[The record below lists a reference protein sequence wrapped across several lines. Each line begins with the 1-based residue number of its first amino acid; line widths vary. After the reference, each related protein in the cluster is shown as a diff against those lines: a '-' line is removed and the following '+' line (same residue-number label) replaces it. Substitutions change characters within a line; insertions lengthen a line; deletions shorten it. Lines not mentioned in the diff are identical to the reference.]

1 MNTVTVR
8 PLVLKTMEDA
18 ARELTRLNA
27 DPFTLRSLAPRMI
40 HHALAVKGVSRS
52 EAEFLR
58 RELQSLGGEVFIPQ
72 GDGPAS
78 AGMLLSGTEKQ
89 FDRLC
94 RLLEGSGG
102 HRSLAQEIKRALE
115 CWLSP
120 VRYWDVVGRRLDLSR
135 PLIMGILNVTPDS
148 FSDGGSWIDPQQ
160 AVDHALEM
168 VEFGADII
176 DIGGESTRPFIPPV
190 DEDEELRRIMPVLER
205 LEGKLTVPLSID
217 TYKASVARKAVEG
230 GCAIVNDVSGL
241 TFDPA
246 LAETIASTGA
256 GAVLMHTRGRPTVMQ
271 AETAYDDLL
280 GEVAE
285 SLANSLAF
293 AVEAGI
299 APERLV
305 LDPGIGFGK
314 SREGNLELLRRLRE
328 LSFLGRP
335 LLVGTSRKGFTASAG
350 GRQAHSRT
358 YTTAA
363 TVALAVANGA
373 SILRVHDV
381 KEMRDVADMAG
392 DIVMRS

>member
-1 MNTVTVR
+1 MNPVTVR
-8 PLVLKTMEDA
+8 PLVLETMEDA
-18 ARELTRLNA
+18 ARELARLKA

-40 HHALAVKGVSRS
+40 HHTLAVRGATRS

-58 RELQSLGGEVFIPQ
+58 RELQSLGGEAFIPQ
-72 GDGPAS
+72 DGDPAG
-78 AGMLLSGTEKQ
+78 GMLLAGTEKQ
-89 FDRLC
+89 LDRLC
-94 RLLEGSGG
+94 RLLEGNAPS
-102 HRSLAQEIKRALE
+102 RRLAQRIRTALE
-115 CWLSP
+115 GWSDP
-120 VRYWDVVGRRLDLSR
+120 AIYWDVAGRRLDLSR

-148 FSDGGSWIDPQQ
+148 FSDGGRWINPQQ

-168 VEFGADII
+168 VESGADII
-176 DIGGESTRPFIPPV
+176 DIGGESTRPFAPPV
-190 DEDEELRRIMPVLER
+190 AEDEELRRIVPVLEK
-205 LEGKLTVPLSID
+205 LQGKISVPLSID
-217 TYKASVARKAVEG
+217 TYKASVARQAVEG

-246 LAETIASTGA
+246 MAETIAATGA
-256 GAVLMHTRGRPTVMQ
+256 GAVLMHTRGRPSVMQ
-271 AETAYDDLL
+271 AATAYDDLL
-280 GEVAE
+280 GDVAE
-285 SLANSLAF
+285 SLAQSLAF
-293 AVEAGI
+293 AAEAGI

-350 GRQAHSRT
+350 GRKAHSRIS
-358 YTTAA
+358 TTAA

-392 DIVMRS
+392 DIVTRS